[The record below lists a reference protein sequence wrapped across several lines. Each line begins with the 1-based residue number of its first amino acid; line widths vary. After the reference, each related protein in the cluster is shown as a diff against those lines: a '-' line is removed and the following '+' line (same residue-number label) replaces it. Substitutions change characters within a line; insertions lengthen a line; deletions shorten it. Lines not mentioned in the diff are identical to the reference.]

1 VLPAAFQQAPAEA
14 EAAASISD
22 FRRER
27 DAAGRTADRARQSGA
42 TLLLARAEEQQGE
55 ALRALGSFSEAL
67 ALWKDAETRYTA
79 IGDRSAVARLLIDQ
93 GRVRRQQGDPAGAEA
108 SDSEAVSISQQTGDE
123 ANLGRALTA
132 LAQVRMFYVSSAE
145 GNRLCK
151 QALAIFRR
159 TGNKQEEAYTLSIM
173 ADILSS
179 TDRSQA
185 IRLYQQSLEL
195 SREVNDRS
203 RTAGRLMDLGIQATV
218 QGDLDSADKY
228 LQQSLALYSQ
238 IGERNRE
245 ALQMNLLAL
254 VRTWEGRLNEADHLS
269 NQAVAALTSVRDA
282 GLLAQSRQTLG
293 TVQMEEGRLADA
305 ESTLKHAVEE
315 WRNAHDPGGVAIAS
329 GQLAEVLLQEGKVTP
344 CKAALSEYD
353 AVRRSE
359 PKGRPFVGEHVTDR
373 NILVARMD
381 AAEGKLQRARS
392 EAMAALNQAVKWDQG
407 SMLMK
412 ARLALGEIEL
422 QSANPLSG
430 RRDLEALTRDAD
442 NKGFG
447 LISRDARRA
456 LANASEPSHVNQLK
470 SAGGSIQGGLMA
482 SATGP

>member
-1 VLPAAFQQAPAEA
+1 
-14 EAAASISD
+14 
-22 FRRER
+22 
-27 DAAGRTADRARQSGA
+27 
-42 TLLLARAEEQQGE
+42 
-55 ALRALGSFSEAL
+55 
-67 ALWKDAETRYTA
+67 
-79 IGDRSAVARLLIDQ
+79 
-93 GRVRRQQGDPAGAEA
+93 
-108 SDSEAVSISQQTGDE
+108 
-123 ANLGRALTA
+123 
-132 LAQVRMFYVSSAE
+132 
-145 GNRLCK
+145 
-151 QALAIFRR
+151 
-159 TGNKQEEAYTLSIM
+159 
-173 ADILSS
+173 
-179 TDRSQA
+179 
-185 IRLYQQSLEL
+185 
-195 SREVNDRS
+195 
-203 RTAGRLMDLGIQATV
+203 
-218 QGDLDSADKY
+218 
-228 LQQSLALYSQ
+228 
-238 IGERNRE
+238 
-245 ALQMNLLAL
+245 
-254 VRTWEGRLNEADHLS
+254 
-269 NQAVAALTSVRDA
+269 
-282 GLLAQSRQTLG
+282 
-293 TVQMEEGRLADA
+293 MEEGRLADA

-456 LANASEPSHVNQLK
+456 LANASEPSHVNQLG